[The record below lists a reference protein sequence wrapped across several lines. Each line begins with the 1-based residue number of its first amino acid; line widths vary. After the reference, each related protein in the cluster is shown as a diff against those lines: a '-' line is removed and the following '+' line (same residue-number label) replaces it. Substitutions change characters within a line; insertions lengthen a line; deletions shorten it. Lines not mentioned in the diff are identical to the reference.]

1 MAGTNANNINE
12 ISTGKPKIGGAI
24 FTAPVGTALP
34 TDAKTELNAAFKG
47 LGYASD
53 DGVENDNAP
62 DTDTISAW
70 GGEKVLT
77 VIKSKEDKFKYTLLQ
92 TMNVEVAKA
101 VYGTNNVSGDLAT
114 GITIKANS
122 NSAESRSYVI
132 DLILNNDCLKR
143 IVIPD
148 ATVSDLGTI
157 TYKDDEAIGYETT
170 LSCTPDSD
178 GNTHYEYI
186 IKKGD

>member
-1 MAGTNANNINE
+1 MAGTITNNVNE

-34 TDAKTELNAAFKG
+34 TDATTELNTAFKG
-47 LGYASD
+47 LGYVSD
-53 DGVENDNAP
+53 DGLENDNAP

-77 VIKSKEDKFKYTLLQ
+77 ITKSKDDTFKFTLIQ
-92 TMNVEVAKA
+92 TLNVEVAKVA
-101 VYGTNNVSGDLAT
+101 YGSNNVSGDLTT

-132 DLILNNDCLKR
+132 DMVLNNDCMKR

-157 TYKDDEAIGYETT
+157 TYKDDEAIGYEIT
-170 LSCTPDSD
+170 LSCTPDSA